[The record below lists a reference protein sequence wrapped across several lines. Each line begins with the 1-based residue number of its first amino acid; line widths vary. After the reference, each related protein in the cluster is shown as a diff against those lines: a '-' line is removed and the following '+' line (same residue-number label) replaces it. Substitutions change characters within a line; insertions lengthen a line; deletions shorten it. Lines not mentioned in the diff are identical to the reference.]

1 MTTVRLNKEL
11 EDQIDAIAQNE
22 HITKSDVI
30 KKALENY
37 CTTFYSEKTPY
48 EIGKELFGRQGSGRK
63 NGSTN
68 YKNIINKIIHE
79 KRNH

>member
-11 EDQIDAIAQNE
+11 EDQIEAIAQNE

-37 CTTFYSEKTPY
+37 CATFYLEKKKLILY
-48 EIGKELFGRQGSGRK
+48 QIIR
-63 NGSTN
+63 
-68 YKNIINKIIHE
+68 NIIN
-79 KRNH
+79 